1 MTNSRLFA
9 LIFILTFKGV
19 YAQEIKRDFAVG
31 IYYGLGDNLGN
42 KNYSYTS
49 RYSKVQL
56 STLLKQSR
64 NFKYQLIIQPE
75 MDFIEYKRTNGD
87 YYAKE
92 YMQSNL
98 ERPSKYGSVEYI
110 KDYSLN
116 VGFIISTPISERFS
130 IFLLGSVGPMIT
142 DTETER
148 LSKGFAFSNIVSLG
162 IAYKVCNMIVEVRPN
177 FSHLSNGGLQKAN
190 IGFNTRNI
198 EFGLNYPF

>member
-1 MTNSRLFA
+1 VTNSRLFA
-9 LIFILTFKGV
+9 LIVILTFNGV
-19 YAQEIKRDFAVG
+19 YAQEMKRNLVVG

-49 RYSKVQL
+49 HYCKVQL

-64 NFKYQLIIQPE
+64 NFKYQLIIQLE
-75 MDFIEYKRTNGD
+75 IDFIEYKCTNGD

-92 YMQSNL
+92 YMQSKL
-98 ERPSKYGSVEYI
+98 EKPSKYGSVEYI

-142 DTETER
+142 DTESDR
-148 LSKGFAFSNIVSLG
+148 LSEGFAFSNIISLG

-177 FSHLSNGGLQKAN
+177 FSHLSNGGL
-190 IGFNTRNI
+190 
-198 EFGLNYPF
+198 